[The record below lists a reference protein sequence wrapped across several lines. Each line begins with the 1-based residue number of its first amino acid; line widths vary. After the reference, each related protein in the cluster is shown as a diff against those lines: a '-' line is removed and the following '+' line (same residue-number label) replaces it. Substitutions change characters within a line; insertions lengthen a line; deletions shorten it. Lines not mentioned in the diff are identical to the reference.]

1 MVKFYYKMNV
11 IKTIFA
17 GLVTILVERGE
28 IKLSEDLY
36 IDGSTILSRAFR
48 RKIKKWRILCE
59 FYNDATTDSGRP
71 LANIISFIATPKAFS
86 LRAISIIPSS
96 RPISRPS
103 SRPSSMAVFHASCST
118 R

>member
-1 MVKFYYKMNV
+1 MNV

-48 RKIKKWRILCE
+48 RSLKKGEYFLDFFMPVR
-59 FYNDATTDSGRP
+59 NTT
-71 LANIISFIATPKAFS
+71 
-86 LRAISIIPSS
+86 
-96 RPISRPS
+96 
-103 SRPSSMAVFHASCST
+103 
-118 R
+118 